1 MRISETCA
9 YIRPVGGISGDML
22 LGALIDL
29 GADRGFITEQLNC
42 LNLGKIELEF
52 YNGSRKGVSGVGL
65 KPLKQDLQSKSFTF
79 RQFIEIIESST
90 LTQQIHSKSLLTF
103 KNLLKAEQKVHGVED
118 VELHELGSID
128 TMIDIVGVVSG
139 FESLG
144 IDRIFCSVLPTGQ
157 GFIKSGHGLMPIPA
171 PAVMELIKM
180 SNAPLLT
187 HSYELHDSIE
197 MITPTGVALVT
208 SLAEFSNPM
217 MRVRS
222 TGFGLG
228 TKDVK
233 TYPNV
238 VSIWTGE
245 CLSNVESNEYALLET
260 NIDDMSPEIIGY
272 VLERLFGLGVLDVWV
287 TSISMKKN
295 RSAIQISCI
304 SPLELEKIAV
314 DVLLAETS
322 TFGVRSRKISRYE
335 ADRKIERVET
345 QFGSINVKLKI
356 IDGKVV
362 NVYPEYEDC
371 RRIAIDKNL
380 PLQKVFQIAQIK
392 GNQLLDEKTL

>member
-29 GADRGFITEQLNC
+29 GADRGFISEQLNC

-52 YNGSRKGVSGVGL
+52 YHGSRKGVSGVGL
-65 KPLKQDLQSKSFTF
+65 LPLKKDLQANSFTF
-79 RQFIEIIESST
+79 TQFIEIIESST
-90 LTQQIHSKSLLTF
+90 LTQQINSKALLTF
-103 KNLLKAEQKVHGVED
+103 KNLFKAEQKVHGIED
-118 VELHELGSID
+118 VKLHELGSMD

-139 FESLG
+139 FVSLG
-144 IDRIFCSVLPTGQ
+144 IDRIFCSGLPAGQ
-157 GFIKSGHGLMPIPA
+157 GFIKSGHGLTPVPA

-180 SNAPLLT
+180 SNAPVLT
-187 HSYELHDSIE
+187 HSGELHDSIE

-217 MRVRS
+217 MRVRK

-228 TKDVK
+228 TRDVK

-245 CLSNVESNEYALLET
+245 SVSNIESNKYALLET

-272 VLERLFGLGVLDVWV
+272 VLEKLFGLGVVDVWT

-295 RSAIQISCI
+295 RPAIQISCI
-304 SPLELEKIAV
+304 STLELEKTVADFLI
-314 DVLLAETS
+314 AETS

-335 ADRKIERVET
+335 ADRKIERIET
-345 QFGSINVKLKI
+345 QFGGINVKLKI

-371 RRIAIDKNL
+371 KRIAIDKNL

-392 GNQLLDEKTL
+392 GNQLLDVEKL